1 MTDGDILR
9 IFGLNTSK
17 LALGVSVW
25 IPTLLFIIGLSNLT
39 ELLNTISGTDPLPN
53 GVTSYLYIL
62 LFFLPSAVLGVLLA
76 EFYDYLLYQYL
87 KSTFN
92 NSKQSFTWWCYPF
105 LSLIL
110 PVVFITLI
118 FFWTT
123 FNPKFHLGWTI
134 FFIGWTILLI
144 TISYL
149 VFWKKFLSTEDSN
162 FEFFEL
168 AYPWDSW
175 DDPALTKYRDI
186 LSTRLYLISSIITT
200 LSWIGVSSLR
210 NVPTL
215 SFVNLTFLHSYDIDG
230 RTPYLIVFFL
240 ILLLI
245 FLFTSLR
252 QKAKKKKDRD
262 ILSLTKSLE
271 NSEIFRE
278 IRERISEKH
287 KSSSFFT
294 ELETPVQLIET
305 IEEYTEIYR
314 HNFKNNC
321 RLPTYLNLISIIHIN
336 VSASQKIKELIKKHF
351 PRNGNEVNSKMGPR
365 NRRST
370 VIKEREAQ
378 YSEDLSREFESVLDA
393 TIQSSEELKKKNYEQ
408 SVVYLFFQ
416 FRRLVHIIEGYYIG
430 SSTKEEEP
438 LTKEEVEYLKQLSK
452 GENTRIR
459 RTIAKNL
466 KTPPEVLEQLA
477 KDEDLDVRKAIA
489 ANPKTPLEVLK
500 ELTKN
505 EGEEIRWIIAMNLKS
520 TPEMLKE
527 FTEHADPYI
536 REEVARNPKASPE
549 MLKKLA
555 NDENLHVRWVVA
567 VNPKTPPEILEK
579 FANDNKSNLHDAVAA
594 NSKTPPEI
602 LKKLANDENL
612 HVRSTVA
619 ANSKTPPEILKKL
632 ANDESL
638 HVRSAVAENPK
649 TPIEILKKLA
659 NDNNEYVRR
668 NIAGNQKTP
677 VKILEELA
685 SDKNSIVSSAVAGNQ
700 KTPVKILK
708 ELANDD
714 EYVRSAVGR
723 NPKTPSEILEKLAN
737 DESLHVRSAVAEN
750 PKTRKEM

>member
-76 EFYDYLLYQYL
+76 ELYDYLLYQYL

-144 TISYL
+144 TIFYL

-215 SFVNLTFLHSYDIDG
+215 SFVNLTFLYSYDIDG

-271 NSEIFRE
+271 SSEVFRE
-278 IRERISEKH
+278 IRERISEKN
-287 KSSSFFT
+287 KSISFFA
-294 ELETPVQLIET
+294 ELETSVQLIET

-321 RLPTYLNLISIIHIN
+321 RLPTYLNLITMIHIN
-336 VSASQKIKELIKKHF
+336 VSASQRIKEVIEKHF
-351 PRNGNEVNSKMGPR
+351 PRNRSELNSKMEAS

-370 VIKEREAQ
+370 VIKERVSQ
-378 YSEDLSREFESVLDA
+378 YREDLARGFESVLDV
-393 TIQSSEELKKKNYEQ
+393 TIQSSKELKEKNYEQ
-408 SVVYLFFQ
+408 SVLYLFFL
-416 FRRLVHIIEGYYIG
+416 FRRLVHVIEGFYIG

-438 LTKEEVEYLKQLSK
+438 LTKEEKDRLKELGKS
-452 GENTRIR
+452 ENKRVRSTVAR
-459 RTIAKNL
+459 NP
-466 KTPPEVLEQLA
+466 KTPPEVLQELE
-477 KDEDLDVRKAIA
+477 KDKDPEVRRAV
-489 ANPKTPLEVLK
+489 ANNPNTPPNVLQ
-500 ELTKN
+500 
-505 EGEEIRWIIAMNLKS
+505 
-520 TPEMLKE
+520 
-527 FTEHADPYI
+527 
-536 REEVARNPKASPE
+536 
-549 MLKKLA
+549 KLA
-555 NDENLHVRWVVA
+555 NGKNLDIRIAVVN
-567 VNPKTPPEILEK
+567 NPKTPPEVLQEYAK
-579 FANDNKSNLHDAVAA
+579 ERYPEYRKAVA
-594 NSKTPPEI
+594 NNPNTPPKVLQE
-602 LKKLANDENL
+602 LVNDE
-612 HVRSTVA
+612 
-619 ANSKTPPEILKKL
+619 
-632 ANDESL
+632 DQ
-638 HVRSAVAENPK
+638 
-649 TPIEILKKLA
+649 
-659 NDNNEYVRR
+659 YVRR
-668 NIAGNQKTP
+668 
-677 VKILEELA
+677 ELA
-685 SDKNSIVSSAVAGNQ
+685 
-700 KTPVKILK
+700 
-708 ELANDD
+708 
-714 EYVRSAVGR
+714 R
-723 NPKTPSEILEKLAN
+723 NPKTPPEVLQELAN
-737 DESLHVRSAVAEN
+737 DEDLHVCIAVAKNSNTPPDVLQELAKDKRSSIRWGVANNPNTPPAVLMELTIDRHPNIRSAAAEN
-750 PKTRKEM
+750 LKTPKEM

>member
-110 PVVFITLI
+110 PIVFITLI

-144 TISYL
+144 TIFYL
-149 VFWKKFLSTEDSN
+149 VFWKKFLSLEDSN

-186 LSTRLYLISSIITT
+186 LSTRFYLISSIVTT
-200 LSWIGVSSLR
+200 LSWIGFSSLR
-210 NVPTL
+210 NVPAF
-215 SFVNLTFLHSYDIDG
+215 SFVNLTFLPSYDIDG

-245 FLFTSLR
+245 FLLTSLR

-262 ILSLTKSLE
+262 MLSLTKSLE

-278 IRERISEKH
+278 IRERISRKN
-287 KSSSFFT
+287 KSISFFA
-294 ELETPVQLIET
+294 ELESPVQFIET

-321 RLPTYLNLISIIHIN
+321 RLPTYLNLITIIHIN
-336 VSASQKIKELIKKHF
+336 VSASLRIKEVIEKHF
-351 PRNGNEVNSKMGPR
+351 PRNENETNPKMEVK
-365 NRRST
+365 NLRST
-370 VIKEREAQ
+370 VPKGRRFQ
-378 YSEDLSREFESVLDA
+378 YSEDLAKGFESVLEV
-393 TIQSSEELKKKNYEQ
+393 TMQSSEELKEKNYEQ
-408 SVVYLFFQ
+408 SVLYLFFQ

-430 SSTKEEEP
+430 SSTDEEEP
-438 LTKEEVEYLKQLSK
+438 LTKEEEERLKELSK
-452 GENTRIR
+452 SENIR
-459 RTIAKNL
+459 
-466 KTPPEVLEQLA
+466 
-477 KDEDLDVRKAIA
+477 VRKTVAR
-489 ANPKTPLEVLK
+489 NPKIPLEVLK
-500 ELTKN
+500 ELAKD
-505 EGEEIRWIIAMNLKS
+505 KS
-520 TPEMLKE
+520 P
-527 FTEHADPYI
+527 D
-536 REEVARNPKASPE
+536 
-549 MLKKLA
+549 
-555 NDENLHVRWVVA
+555 VR
-567 VNPKTPPEILEK
+567 T
-579 FANDNKSNLHDAVAA
+579 
-594 NSKTPPEI
+594 
-602 LKKLANDENL
+602 
-612 HVRSTVA
+612 
-619 ANSKTPPEILKKL
+619 
-632 ANDESL
+632 
-638 HVRSAVAENPK
+638 AVAENPSIPVEVFK
-649 TPIEILKKLA
+649 ALAKDKSEKVRITVARSQNTPTKGLKIYMKYKREDIRKVVA
-659 NDNNEYVRR
+659 INRSM
-668 NIAGNQKTP
+668 
-677 VKILEELA
+677 LEEVFGALA
-685 SDKNSIVSSAVAGNQ
+685 KDKGE
-700 KTPVKILK
+700 K
-708 ELANDD
+708 
-714 EYVRSAVGR
+714 VR
-723 NPKTPSEILEKLAN
+723 I
-737 DESLHVRSAVAEN
+737 AVAEN
-750 PKTRKEM
+750 PYTPEDVLEGLAKDKSEKVRIAAAEHPYTPEDVLEVLAKDKSEKIRIAIARNSYISEKVFDELVKDESERVRIAVAEHPYTPEKVFDELVKDDDPNVRIVVAENPNTSEDVLEGLATDDDPNVRIAVAENPNASEDVLEGLATDDDPNVRIAVAENPNTLRKL